1 MRDSISPPSHS
12 SLTNIPNCRDLEGD
26 PDSVFIYVKE
36 QKKKEKK
43 AKDQS
48 NVLGVVQ
55 IALAGLKEGGA
66 KPVEKWFEI
75 KHPETNEVAGE
86 IRLVLQYQE
95 STVLPDSSYDELF
108 HLLLVEHMSLTK
120 MFGSV
125 SIKKEKIVA
134 DCLVKAFEMRK
145 TGVHYVKEITASEIN
160 STNDPNIIFRGN
172 TVGTK
177 SVDIY
182 MRLVG
187 LPYMHKVLKP
197 IIEDIYKGKKS
208 CEVDVQRLDKGKDK
222 DAKKNAQNLLEY
234 VKRIFEA
241 IQNSFLWC
249 PASFRNIFEELQRR
263 VTTKFPEDPVV
274 RYTAP
279 SGFIFLRFFCPALLG
294 PKLFGLANEHP
305 PTAIARD
312 LTLIAKTL
320 QNLANLVPFGKK
332 EPYMADVNPF
342 IDQHMTQMRAFID
355 KLCSPPKD
363 PIDEI
368 PGKIQINFGREMA
381 RIHFHLL
388 ASYDAMKEKYGE
400 NDEKLVKLREVFAK
414 LDRELHEIPQ
424 LIAAAGGN
432 ATAIPQSPPVV
443 LHQKRTDPHPQASSS
458 SHPAAAATPP
468 AGSVSPQ
475 LAQHLHQEQL
485 VTPEQYAQ
493 DQYQQQQQY
502 SYAGV
507 HHAQYSPEQLQWLEQ
522 QGYVLDANGYVVDPR
537 VQPQSVSNDA
547 LTQDGVAGVYVPAD
561 AFLPSVSYSS

>member
-1 MRDSISPPSHS
+1 MACIDRRIFFIS
-12 SLTNIPNCRDLEGD
+12 CRDLEGD
-26 PDSVFIYVKE
+26 PEFVYVYVKE
-36 QKKKEKK
+36 QRKKEKK
-43 AKDQS
+43 AKDLS

-55 IALAGLKEGGA
+55 IAILSLRDGGT
-66 KPVEKWFEI
+66 KPVEKWFEF

-86 IRLVLQYQE
+86 IRLVLQFQE
-95 STVLPDSSYDELF
+95 ATVLPDSSYDELF

-145 TGVHYVKEITASEIN
+145 TGVHYVKEITASEIQN
-160 STNDPNIIFRGN
+160 TNDPNIIFRGN

-187 LPYMHKVLKP
+187 LPYMAKVLKP
-197 IIEDIYKGKKS
+197 IIDEIYKGRKS
-208 CEVDVQRLDKGKDK
+208 CEVDVQRLEKGKDK

-234 VKRIFEA
+234 VKRIFES

-249 PASFRNIFEELQRR
+249 PASFRNIFEELQRK

-332 EPYMADVNPF
+332 EPYMADANPF
-342 IDQHMTQMRAFID
+342 IESNMPAMRAFID

-381 RIHFHLL
+381 RIHYHLL

-400 NDEKLVKLREVFAK
+400 NDDKLVKLREIFAK

-443 LHQKRTDPHPQASSS
+443 LHQKRADSQTSVPLPTHPL
-458 SHPAAAATPP
+458 PP
-468 AGSVSPQ
+468 VPGVSPHLQ
-475 LAQHLHQEQL
+475 QHYQQEQM
-485 VTPEQYAQ
+485 VPQQ
-493 DQYQQQQQY
+493 DQMQ

-507 HHAQYSPEQLQWLEQ
+507 HYANYSQEQLQWLEQ
-522 QGYVLDANGYVVDPR
+522 QGYYLDANGYVVDPR
-537 VQPQSVSNDA
+537 QAMAAHDIVQDQTP
-547 LTQDGVAGVYVPAD
+547 VAGVYVPPD
-561 AFLPSVSYSS
+561 AFFLPSASADHTS